1 MRYDGVP
8 IREQDVQENLTF
20 YIFLET
26 ISHMENLTQ
35 NLWGF
40 YGLEVQWWPLGP
52 KFAVSHPAE
61 NVGYLGRKN
70 P

>member
-35 NLWGF
+35 NL
-40 YGLEVQWWPLGP
+40 
-52 KFAVSHPAE
+52 
-61 NVGYLGRKN
+61 
-70 P
+70 